1 MKRTVIV
8 AIAVSIVLVAG
19 GAWALLPAVELA
31 RLQHDDQHLM
41 KINAKLDMLN
51 QKFSAPPDAD
61 KPAFQAV
68 LADIILQ
75 ANMAVA
81 TAQQIQN
88 KVR

>member
-1 MKRTVIV
+1 MKRVLIAAV
-8 AIAVSIVLVAG
+8 AVSVLLFAG

-31 RLQHDDQHLM
+31 RLQHDDQKLM
-41 KINAKLDMLN
+41 KLNAKLDMLN
-51 QKFSAPPDAD
+51 QKFVPPPDPD

-81 TAQQIQN
+81 TAQQLQN